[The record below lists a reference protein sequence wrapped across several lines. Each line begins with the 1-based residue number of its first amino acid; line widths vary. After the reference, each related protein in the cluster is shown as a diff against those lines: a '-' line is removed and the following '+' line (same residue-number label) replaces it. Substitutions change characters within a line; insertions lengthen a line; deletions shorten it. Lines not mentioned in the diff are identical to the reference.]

1 MTPEMRHGLF
11 RVDPMELGV
20 DLIQEEQA
28 ITGEN
33 DGKGE
38 IDADETILEQ
48 LKGMG
53 FGEFGATKS
62 LLSTGND
69 NFEAAFEYYLAHS
82 EDPGFL
88 DDPNKDKKAP
98 KKKKPRLIPLE
109 LQRLFT
115 ELKKLNA
122 KAVSTASL
130 TTKGFKWQDMEGR
143 VQHDAHELQKL
154 LLDSI
159 ERSLKNTSGE
169 KLIPSYFKE
178 KLLTA

>member
-1 MTPEMRHGLF
+1 MVVIEADAIGRGPKKRLAQIGEASRNDTSDSRPPTKFCGLLNQGATCYLNSLIQTLYMTPEMRHGLF
-11 RVDPMELGV
+11 CVDPMELGV

-53 FGEFGATKS
+53 FGEFGAAKS

-88 DDPNKDKKAP
+88 DDPNKDKRAP
-98 KKKKPRLIPLE
+98 KKRN
-109 LQRLFT
+109 QDLF
-115 ELKKLNA
+115 
-122 KAVSTASL
+122 
-130 TTKGFKWQDMEGR
+130 
-143 VQHDAHELQKL
+143 
-154 LLDSI
+154 
-159 ERSLKNTSGE
+159 
-169 KLIPSYFKE
+169 P
-178 KLLTA
+178 